1 MQLHPIKASLIA
13 RVQALLEPL
22 EEKRFI
28 FHPNTITSLCCYGDI
43 VNTTLTEIL
52 ISETTGKVLL
62 FSHCEYTTD
71 DYDLDPIE
79 ELNTTEIETIANIL
93 ETQLKR
99 KRNK

>member
-1 MQLHPIKASLIA
+1 MQLHPTKANAIA
-13 RVQALLEPL
+13 KVQALLEPL
-22 EEKRFI
+22 NEKRFI
-28 FHPNTITSLCCYGDI
+28 FHPNTTTKLYCYGDI

-71 DYDLDPIE
+71 GYDLDPIE

-93 ETQLKR
+93 ETQLKQ
-99 KRNK
+99 K